1 MASQFN
7 TRVNPNYIEQPGA
20 YGSVFANSG
29 MTVAELV
36 AAAMGQHAYRG
47 AQQQQ
52 TQDAVQASPGALMG
66 LLRGG
71 VAPQLAQAAVGQQAS
86 AQRGPAMQGS
96 DPFLDMMAANQM
108 GRQTDF
114 QVNEAIL
121 DYLASQKPDFM
132 DKVGPIALALG
143 GMAVGGLGLPGVES
157 GMLSGGGLAGAAL
170 GGTVGSTL
178 SQLLASRY

>member
-7 TRVNPNYIEQPGA
+7 TRINPGYISQPGA

-52 TQDAVQASPGALMG
+52 AQDALQALPGALMG

-71 VAPQLAQAAVGQQAS
+71 VAPQLARAAVGQQAS
-86 AQRGPAMQGS
+86 AQRGPSVQGS

-108 GRQTDF
+108 GRETDF
-114 QVNEAIL
+114 QTNEAIL

-132 DKVGPIALALG
+132 DKIGPLALALG
-143 GMAVGGLGLPGVES
+143 GMAVGGLGLPG
-157 GMLSGGGLAGAAL
+157 LFAGGGLAGAGL
-170 GGTVGSTL
+170 GGSVGSTL

>member
-7 TRVNPNYIEQPGA
+7 TRVNPNYIAQPGA

-143 GMAVGGLGLPGVES
+143 GMAVGGLGLPG
-157 GMLSGGGLAGAAL
+157 MFAGGGLPGAAL
-170 GGTVGSTL
+170 GGSVGSTL